1 MILTAE
7 SICIL
12 LGMLPLVVGYL
23 QSNLPLA
30 AMGAFAVGLLWL
42 LSRRVFRAWIA
53 SIGLFIF
60 VCASGV
66 GAWLGLSPILMA
78 ISVLGSL
85 SAWDLAG
92 FFRRLGRAAPE
103 DDLIQLGKKHLV
115 QLGIFMGVSMIL
127 ALLGLLIRVNIPFW
141 WVFLLVLVTVLG
153 IMKLG
158 NRIQRGG

>member
-1 MILTAE
+1 MLLTAE

-12 LGMLPLVVGYL
+12 LGTLPLVVGYL
-23 QSNLPLA
+23 QFNLPLA
-30 AMGAFAVGLLWL
+30 AIGAFAVGLPWL
-42 LSRRVFRAWIA
+42 LSRREFRAWMA

-60 VCASGV
+60 VCASGI

-92 FFRRLGRAAPE
+92 FSRRVRRAAPE
-103 DDLIQLGKKHLV
+103 DDLNQLGKKHLV
-115 QLGIFMGVSMIL
+115 QLGILLGVSMIL
-127 ALLGLLIRVNIPFW
+127 VLLGLLIHSNIPFW
-141 WVFLLVLVTVLG
+141 WVFLLVLVAVLG
-153 IMKLG
+153 MMKLE